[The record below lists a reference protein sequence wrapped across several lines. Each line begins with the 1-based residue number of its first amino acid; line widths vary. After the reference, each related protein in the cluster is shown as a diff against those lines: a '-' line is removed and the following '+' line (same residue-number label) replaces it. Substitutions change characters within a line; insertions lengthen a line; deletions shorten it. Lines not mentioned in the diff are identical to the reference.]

1 MTRTSENPA
10 ASVQTEQTQSREE
23 VENQAPEGMP
33 LELYHYLEEIEAKIK
48 TLTFLQKIWEWV
60 KYFTP
65 FVTSSLFTRRDE
77 LSKQAAAFGQ
87 VFCSEEGAR
96 PSSAP
101 EGHLPSDMVQIIS
114 SDRTPDGLEATALGD
129 SMVIVQAP
137 QHEGEGQV
145 AQSNLALT
153 GTVCAIL

>member
-10 ASVQTEQTQSREE
+10 ASVQTEQRQSREE
-23 VENQAPEGMP
+23 VENQAPEGMTP
-33 LELYHYLEEIEAKIK
+33 DLYNSLKEIEVKIK
-48 TLTFLQKIWEWV
+48 ALTFLQKIWEWV

-65 FVTSSLFTRRDE
+65 FVTSSLFTRRNE
-77 LSKQAAAFGQ
+77 LSKQAAAFEQ
-87 VFCSEEGAR
+87 VVRSEEGAR

-101 EGHLPSDMVQIIS
+101 EGHLPPEMAQIIS
-114 SDRTPDGLEATALGD
+114 PDRTPDGLEETALGD